1 MDGDELIARAFEEL
15 RRRAGIGAPG
25 ATVRQIYDAYE
36 RVKCRG
42 KSWPIVRGKL
52 RPTVELF
59 GDREATTLT
68 IGETED
74 YRAARRLVAYPRG
87 KGKTYTDQSIN
98 HELMWLKAILNWA
111 VRGGRLTHNPLAL
124 MRAAKAKK
132 HRKTSPTEDEIG
144 RLLVHASTLMRAFIL
159 LAADSGMRRDEIRL
173 CRWSWIDEGTRM
185 LTLPAAA
192 TKSQRERRVP
202 VTERTFA
209 ALADIPRHI
218 SSPHV
223 FVNARTHSMDRPFD
237 SKSVDAWF
245 REIVDAAGVVAAT
258 GDGGVRLH
266 DLRHSYARRAARA
279 GVRVEV
285 IAMILGHAN
294 IQQTM
299 AYLQTGDD
307 DVIDAL
313 DVFEAGLRKPA
324 RASKSID
331 VGRHATRS
339 ERGE

>member
-15 RRRAGIGAPG
+15 QRRAGAAATGL
-25 ATVRQIYDAYE
+25 TVRQIYDAYE
-36 RVKCRG
+36 KVKCKG

-59 GDREATTLT
+59 GARQATSLT

-74 YRAARRLVAYPRG
+74 YRAARKLVAFPGG
-87 KGKTYTDQSIN
+87 KGRTYQDQSIN
-98 HELMWLKAILNWA
+98 QELMWLKAILNWA
-111 VRGGRLTHNPLAL
+111 VRGGRITHNPLAL
-124 MRAAKAKK
+124 MKAAKAKK
-132 HRKTSPTEDEIG
+132 HRKTSPTEEEICRMLG
-144 RLLVHASTLMRAFIL
+144 HASTLMRAFIL

-209 ALADIPRHI
+209 ALAALPRHI
-218 SSPHV
+218 SSPFL
-223 FVNARTHSMDRPFD
+223 FVNTNSHSMVSPYNGATFDR
-237 SKSVDAWF
+237 WF
-245 REIVDAAGVVAAT
+245 HEIVDAAQVPAAV
-258 GDGGVRLH
+258 GDGRVHIH
-266 DLRHSYARRAARA
+266 DLRHGYARRAARA

-294 IQQTM
+294 IQQTL

-313 DVFEAGLRKPA
+313 DVFEEGLRKPA
-324 RASKSID
+324 RSSKRVD
-331 VGRHATRS
+331 VGQGRFS
-339 ERGE
+339 SPEK